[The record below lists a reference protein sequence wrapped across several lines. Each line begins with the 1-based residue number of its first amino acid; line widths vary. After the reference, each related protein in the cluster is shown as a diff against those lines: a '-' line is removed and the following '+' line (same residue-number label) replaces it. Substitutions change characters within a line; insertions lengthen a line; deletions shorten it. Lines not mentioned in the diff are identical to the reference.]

1 MGEQQHRWRRVV
13 AFWAIIVTMVVSL
26 GGPQLVQAA
35 ETGATATTSAS
46 TVDASLTAIDSALSQ
61 TRNYVQGRF
70 ADADSSTQL
79 YGSEWM
85 IMDLARDDPK
95 TALPLYTNYYNSI
108 ASYLKENNGEL
119 SSNAYTEYS
128 RVTLA
133 LTALGINAQSI
144 GGYDLFDY
152 LSDYQKTI
160 YQGIN
165 GAIFALIAVNSNPQY
180 HFTQPAGVTDYTT
193 KEKLVDYIISKE
205 LSDGGWALF
214 GSKSD
219 PDITSMALQ
228 ALAPF
233 KNTSVDANHAV
244 TNAIDKGV
252 GVLASMENSDGSYTS
267 WGTVN
272 SNSTAQVVTALAALG
287 INPTSGEFDHNGNNP
302 VTALLS
308 YHVNGSGFMYTFT
321 DSTAKTGTVNGMA
334 TEQDYYALI
343 AYRRY
348 LTGATSLYNM
358 SDTTLTTGQTAPD
371 NSGDTD
377 SGSDKSDD
385 TTPSNQDSST
395 GTETNQQPS
404 TNTQTDNDKK
414 DAPQSATTTTSDG
427 NSTSTD
433 SGDKHPQSKNGQ
445 GTKQAITTGQ
455 PAKGAGFTTSS
466 AAPVNPQTVL
476 AGRAVNKSTSV
487 PTTTTANLGGTIA
500 TAATTG
506 TSAPS
511 TKSKTTKKKSH
522 SKGWTFSS
530 KNYKPK
536 GSTSSQKA
544 SKKDTQAAKTNG
556 GTNYVLLWTTLV
568 VLIILFSAVYSW
580 RRHLGRGHKH
590 E

>member
-35 ETGATATTSAS
+35 DTDASTTTATS
-46 TVDASLTAIDSALSQ
+46 TTDASLTTINSVISQ
-61 TRNYVQGRF
+61 TRNYVQGTF
-70 ADADSSTQL
+70 ADTDSSTQL

-85 IMDLARDDPK
+85 IMDLARDDPQ

-108 ASYLKENNGEL
+108 TSYLKENNGEL

-165 GAIFALIAVNSNPQY
+165 GAIFALIAVDSNPQY

-233 KNTSVDANHAV
+233 KGTSVDANHVV

-308 YHVNGSGFMYTFT
+308 YHVNGSGFIYTFT

-343 AYRRY
+343 SYRRY
-348 LTGATSLYNM
+348 LTGANSLYNM

-371 NSGDTD
+371 KTGDTE
-377 SGSDKSDD
+377 SGSNNSSD
-385 TTPSNQDSST
+385 TTAPSNQAGGTD
-395 GTETNQQPS
+395 TETNQQPS
-404 TNTQTDNDKK
+404 TNPQPDTTKK
-414 DAPQSATTTTSDG
+414 DDSQSATTTTS
-427 NSTSTD
+427 NSVSTSTD
-433 SGDKHPQSKNGQ
+433 SDNKHPQTKNGQ
-445 GTKQAITTGQ
+445 GTKQTVTTGHST
-455 PAKGAGFTTSS
+455 KGAGLTTGS
-466 AAPVNPQTVL
+466 ATAVNPQTLL
-476 AGRAVNKSTSV
+476 AGRTVSKATGV
-487 PTTTTANLGGTIA
+487 PTNASLGGTIT

-506 TSAPS
+506 TNTPS
-511 TKSKTTKKKSH
+511 IKGKSSKKKSH
-522 SKGWTFSS
+522 SQGWSFSS

-536 GSTSSQKA
+536 GSTASQKA
-544 SKKDTQAAKTNG
+544 TKKDTQVAKTNG
-556 GTNYVLLWTTLV
+556 GTNYVLLWTALV

-580 RRHLGRGHKH
+580 RRHLARGQKH